1 MSEAQAVLHL
11 KSSGTEWVDRRGA
24 ALAKMALLTTRGL
37 TIFEN
42 MYTKAYDYAVATEDG
57 MFIRI
62 RVEAYSS
69 RLAGVERVEAIPELR
84 WTLDA
89 DVIRQA
95 RASRAPVVLLLFDA
109 DTGHGRYARLDV
121 LPAVPRGAKSVAVSL
136 PLSNTAHPASLRCLV
151 AELRGS
157 RRQPADSTAA

>member
-69 RLAGVERVEAIPELR
+69 RLAGVERVGVIPDLR
-84 WTLDA
+84 WSLAT
-89 DVIRQA
+89 DVVRQA
-95 RASRAPVVLLLFDA
+95 RASKAPVVLLLFDA
-109 DTGHGRYARLDV
+109 DSGHGRFARLDV
-121 LPAVPRGAKSVAVSL
+121 LPAPPRGAKSMAISL
-136 PLSNTAHPASLRCLV
+136 PLSNTVDPASLRCLV

-157 RRQPADSTAA
+157 RRQTADSSAA

>member
-11 KSSGTEWVDRRGA
+11 KSPGTEWVARLGA
-24 ALAKMALLTTRGL
+24 AHAKMALVTTLEL

-42 MYTKAYDYAVATEDG
+42 LHTKAYDYAVATRDG

-69 RLAGVERVEAIPELR
+69 KLAGVEGVDSIPEMR
-84 WTLDA
+84 WTLSA
-89 DVIRQA
+89 DVVRQA
-95 RASRAPVVLLLFDA
+95 RASKAPVVLLVFDA

-121 LPAVPRGAKSVAVSL
+121 LPAPARGAKWVKISL
-136 PLSNTAHPASLRCLV
+136 SLSNTVDPASLRCLV
-151 AELRGS
+151 AEFRAS
-157 RRQPADSTAA
+157 RHGAADSSAA

>member
-1 MSEAQAVLHL
+1 
-11 KSSGTEWVDRRGA
+11 
-24 ALAKMALLTTRGL
+24 MALVMTLEL

-42 MYTKAYDYAVATEDG
+42 LHSKAYDYAVATEDG

-69 RLAGVERVEAIPELR
+69 RLAGVERVDTIPELR

-89 DVIRQA
+89 DVVRQA
-95 RASRAPVVLLLFDA
+95 RASKAPVVLLLFDA

-121 LPAVPRGAKSVAVSL
+121 LPAALRGAKSVAVSL
-136 PLSNTAHPASLRCLV
+136 PLSNTVDPASMRRLV

-157 RRQPADSTAA
+157 RRQPADSNGVDTRRCSEARRAPQ

>member
-24 ALAKMALLTTRGL
+24 ALAKMALLMTRGL

-42 MYTKAYDYAVATEDG
+42 MNTKAYDYAVATEDG

-69 RLAGVERVEAIPELR
+69 RLAGVERVGTIPELR

-89 DVIRQA
+89 DVVRQV

-109 DTGHGRYARLDV
+109 DTGHGRYTRLDV

-136 PLSNTAHPASLRCLV
+136 PLSNTADPASLRCLV